1 MNLGLA
7 SPPIETALFDDPL
20 QSLDN
25 VHLLGV
31 VDILRRVA
39 SKRQL
44 IVSTH
49 DAAFGGL
56 LSRKLRPVEGSGTTS
71 ALVITFGAW
80 DEEGTT
86 VSSVR
91 VEPELVPLRL
101 VG

>member
-1 MNLGLA
+1 MDLGLS
-7 SPPIETALFDDPL
+7 SPPLETALLDDPL

-49 DAAFGGL
+49 DAAFAGL
-56 LSRKLRPVEGSGTTS
+56 LSRKLRPVEGSGTSS
-71 ALVITFGAW
+71 ALVINFGAW

-91 VEPELVPLRL
+91 VEPEIVPLKL